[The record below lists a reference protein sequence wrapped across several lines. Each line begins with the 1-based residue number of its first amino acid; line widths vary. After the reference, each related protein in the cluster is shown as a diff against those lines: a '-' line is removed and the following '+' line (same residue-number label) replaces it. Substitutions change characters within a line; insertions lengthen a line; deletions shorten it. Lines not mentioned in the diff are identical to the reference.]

1 MVQKLHEI
9 QNSQLKWQK
18 NPQENPD
25 KETRKKITNSRNQ
38 ILNHWN
44 SLDRF
49 ISAVFFSVP
58 RRPLFK
64 GLGYTSLTYQT
75 KQNKIVIEISYWAA
89 GLSAVNEKF
98 RACIKSG
105 NTKNY
110 VIETKDWAVE
120 GGM

>member
-64 GLGYTSLTYQT
+64 GLGYTSLTYQA

-98 RACIKSG
+98 RACI
-105 NTKNY
+105 N
-110 VIETKDWAVE
+110 I
-120 GGM
+120 